1 MMLSTRVAGIPCLVE
16 PTRVLRV
23 KGTCS
28 WNAPS
33 DLDYHGYTEV
43 EFNVCDRRGRPAP
56 WLERKLC
63 DDDVMRIEQE
73 ILEYWFEDDRY

>member
-23 KGTCS
+23 QGTCS

-43 EFNVCDRRGRPAP
+43 EFNVCDRRGHPAP

-73 ILEYWFEDDRY
+73 ILQHHHDDDRC